1 MRRSLFG
8 IGLLYLACAAP
19 ALGASAV
26 LSTVCAA
33 ALQQPPTALD
43 LEHADREASALQ
55 ERGDPR
61 AIELACEG
69 WAAAR
74 ARFGEHHAQTIK
86 WIGNIGIGLFTRR
99 RTDEAMLLLRDSH
112 DRGRALGGDALPLA
126 RRAAAVLSM
135 AHIQRQQTADALAW
149 SHRAVDTLEPGAP
162 PTQDSLRLRLNH
174 ATLLS
179 MARRNDEARALYAA
193 LWDEVK
199 ADPERWKPESVGVLH
214 QWAVSERRQSRLD
227 EALRINALNI
237 DFQRRWTPENRL
249 SLALATHNQ
258 GLLLRAL
265 ARFDEAEALLHQAL
279 QVIRASD
286 APDLFQA
293 GANIRDTLASLLIER
308 GRPADALALAHEAVA
323 LVDAGPE
330 AGSGAVLRPLR
341 RQAEAQSALGDLT
354 GALQTWR
361 RALAIVESRA
371 DAGEAETRILAW
383 LSYARAMLLLGDLEE
398 ADRAATRAEG
408 EAAGKPS
415 PPDERAERLR
425 LRAAITAARGH
436 DDQALRLLADADQAW
451 AELHPAGHPQRV
463 RVAASACWLGQ
474 GCDTLAH
481 LHDPTWPPDVAAQQA
496 LALAVQARR
505 TADGQRAEQQ
515 ARLAL
520 RAAHDSGDP
529 HLQWRATAEYARV
542 QADAGRLV
550 EASFFGKRALAQ
562 VQALRENLLLGG
574 GQGDETYL
582 RDKQAVYR
590 AVADWLLAQRRLDEA
605 LEVMRLLRRSEQ
617 ADFGERGAGS
627 GAALSLTPAEQDLQR
642 LLDRALGA
650 HGGPGR
656 ELQGLREL
664 SRRQRLTS
672 AEGER
677 LLELERAQSAGRER
691 ALGELDAA
699 LAAIRSAAASQ
710 GAATSPS
717 GLQRMLQSAAA
728 PGELRVWLLSTD
740 RELVALFASG
750 QRRWVERRAHG
761 GQAPL
766 EQRIAAL
773 HDRLH
778 QRQPTRELQRELHER
793 VGRVIDEAAQA
804 SGSRRVLLWLDGP
817 LRYLPMGLLHDGRR
831 HLAEKLVLTLSGGDL
846 TEPGS
851 APGPVAAPSSL
862 RAFGVTRAHQGLP
875 ALPGVADELCGIVNG
890 PVRGLDPLPE
900 SCRQGAEPSGRG
912 PMRGEGDADQRFTE
926 AGLRE
931 ATHRAGVVHIGTHFV
946 LRPGNVSRSWLMLGD
961 GQRLALQRLR
971 ELDLGAPR
979 LVTLSACDT
988 AVPGGGGDGREI
1000 DGLAAT
1006 WLAKGADQ
1014 VLASLWRVDDRDT
1027 AHFMRRF
1034 YAELSRTPGDAARAL
1049 QRAQAAAARQAGHVP
1064 HWAAFT
1070 LLVRR

>member
-1 MRRSLFG
+1 MSRGLLG
-8 IGLLYLACAAP
+8 IGMLALAA
-19 ALGASAV
+19 AASAQEATAK
-26 LSTVCAA
+26 LETLCATT
-33 ALQQPPTALD
+33 LQLPPAALD
-43 LEHADREASALQ
+43 LERADRDATALQ
-55 ERGDPR
+55 EKGDPR

-69 WAAAR
+69 WVAAR
-74 ARFGEHHAQTIK
+74 QRFGERHAETVK
-86 WIGNIGIGLFTRR
+86 WIGNIGIGLFTRQ

-112 DRGRALGGDALPLA
+112 DRGLALGGDALPLA

-149 SHRAVDTLEPGAP
+149 SHRAVDTIEQGAP

-199 ADPERWKPESVGVLH
+199 ADPERWKAESVGVLH
-214 QWAVSERRQSRLD
+214 QWAVSERRQARLV

-237 DFQRRWTPENRL
+237 EFQRRWTPENRL
-249 SLALATHNQ
+249 GLALATHNQ

-265 ARFDEAEALLHQAL
+265 ARFDEAEALLHEAL
-279 QVIRASD
+279 QGIRASD

-293 GANIRDTLASLLIER
+293 GANIRDTLASLLVER
-308 GRPADALALAHEAVA
+308 GRPADALALAEEAVA
-323 LVDAGPE
+323 LVQASPA
-330 AGSGAVLRPLR
+330 AGSGSALRPLR
-341 RQAEAQSALGDLT
+341 RLAEVQSALGDLT

-361 RALAIVESRA
+361 QALAIIESRA
-371 DAGEAETRILAW
+371 DAGDAETRILAW
-383 LSYARAMLLLGDLEE
+383 LSYARAMLLLGDLGE
-398 ADRAATRAEG
+398 ADRATMRAEG

-425 LRAAITAARGH
+425 LRAAIAATRGH
-436 DDQALRLLADADQAW
+436 DEQALRLLADADAAW
-451 AELHPAGHPQRV
+451 AELHPTRHPQRV

-474 GCDTLAH
+474 DCEALAQ
-481 LHDPTWPPDVAAQQA
+481 LYDPAWPPDVAAQHA
-496 LALAVQARR
+496 LALVAQARR
-505 TADGQRAEQQ
+505 AADRDGAERQ

-520 RAAHDSGDP
+520 QAAHDSSDP
-529 HLQWRATAEYARV
+529 SLLWRATAEYARV

-550 EASFFGKRALAQ
+550 EASFFGKRALTL
-562 VQALRENLLLGG
+562 VQTMRENILQGG
-574 GQGDETYL
+574 AQGDETYL
-582 RDKQAVYR
+582 RDKLAVYR
-590 AVADWLLAQRRLDEA
+590 AVTDWLLAQRRLDEA
-605 LEVMRLLRRSEQ
+605 LEVMRLLRRTEQ
-617 ADFGERGAGS
+617 ADYGERGTGS
-627 GAALSLTPAEQDLQR
+627 GNVLSLTPAEQDLQR

-650 HGGPGR
+650 GAGP
-656 ELQGLREL
+656 ELQRLRQL
-664 SRRQRLTS
+664 ARAQRLTT
-672 AEGER
+672 AENQR
-677 LLELERAQSAGRER
+677 LQELEREQSARRER
-691 ALGELDAA
+691 ALGELDTA
-699 LAAIRSAAASQ
+699 LAAIRDAAAGPRAS
-710 GAATSPS
+710 ASPP
-717 GLQRMLQSAAA
+717 GLQRALRADPA
-728 PGELRVWLLSTD
+728 PGELRTWLLSTD

-750 QRRWVERRAHG
+750 QRRWVERRPHG
-761 GQAPL
+761 GQVPL

-773 HDRLH
+773 HDRLQ
-778 QRQPTRELQRELHER
+778 QRLPTHELQRELHER
-793 VGRVIDEAAQA
+793 VGRLIDAAAQT

-817 LRYLPMGLLHDGRR
+817 LRYLPLGLLHDGKR
-831 HLAEKLVLTLSGGDL
+831 HLAEKLVLALSGGDL
-846 TEPGS
+846 VEPGS
-851 APGPVAAPSSL
+851 TPASVAAPRPL

-875 ALPGVADELCGIVNG
+875 ALPAVGDELCGIVNG

-900 SCRQGAEPSGRG
+900 GCRDGAQPSGRG

-931 ATHRAGVVHIGTHFV
+931 ATHQAGVLHIGTHFV

-988 AVPGGGGDGREI
+988 AVPGAGADGREI

-1006 WLAKGADQ
+1006 WLAKGAGQ
-1014 VLASLWRVDDRDT
+1014 VLASLWRVDDRET
-1027 AHFMRRF
+1027 ARFMRRF
-1034 YAELSRTPGDAARAL
+1034 YAELTRTPGDAAGAL
-1049 QRAQAAAARQAGHVP
+1049 HRAQSAAARQGGEVP

>member
-1 MRRSLFG
+1 MNPCWFG
-8 IGLLYLACAAP
+8 IGLLALAASTQAQDAA
-19 ALGASAV
+19 GV
-26 LSTVCAA
+26 LAAQCAA
-33 ALQQPPTALD
+33 ALRQPPAALD
-43 LEHADREASALQ
+43 LDRADREASALQ
-55 ERGDPR
+55 DKGDPH
-61 AIELACEG
+61 ALELACEG
-69 WAAAR
+69 WVAAR
-74 ARFGEHHAQTIK
+74 QRFGERHAETVK
-86 WIGNIGIGLFTRR
+86 WVGNIGIGLFTRQ

-112 DRGRALGGDALPLA
+112 DRGLALGGDALQLA
-126 RRAAAVLSM
+126 RRAAAVLSI
-135 AHIQRQQTADALAW
+135 AHIQRQQVADALAW
-149 SHRAVDTLEPGAP
+149 SHRAVDTLEQGAP

-199 ADPERWKPESVGVLH
+199 AEPERWKPESVGVLH

-249 SLALATHNQ
+249 GLALATHNQ

-265 ARFDEAEALLHQAL
+265 ARFDEAEALLHEAL
-279 QVIRASD
+279 QIIRASD
-286 APDLFQA
+286 SPDLFQA

-308 GRPADALALAHEAVA
+308 GRPGDALALAQEAVD
-323 LVDAGPE
+323 LVQTSPAT
-330 AGSGAVLRPLR
+330 GSGAALRPLR
-341 RQAEAQSALGDLT
+341 RQAEALSALGDLT

-361 RALAIVESRA
+361 QALSITESRA
-371 DAGEAETRILAW
+371 DAGDAETRILVW
-383 LSYARAMLLLGDLEE
+383 LSYARAMLLLGDLAE
-398 ADRAATRAEG
+398 AERAATRAED

-425 LRAAITAARGH
+425 LRAAIAAARGY
-436 DDQALRLLADADQAW
+436 DDQALRLLADADAAW
-451 AELHPAGHPQRV
+451 AELHPTGHPQRV
-463 RVAASACWLGQ
+463 RVAATTCWLGQ
-474 GCDTLAH
+474 GCDALAR
-481 LHDPTWPPDVAAQQA
+481 LQDPTWPPDVAAQQA
-496 LALAVQARR
+496 LALAAQARR
-505 TADGQRAEQQ
+505 VADGQGAEQQ

-520 RAAHDSGDP
+520 QAAHDSGDP
-529 HLQWRATAEYARV
+529 SLLWRATAAYARV
-542 QADAGRLV
+542 QADAGRLA
-550 EASFFGKRALAQ
+550 EASFFGKRALTL
-562 VQALRENLLLGG
+562 VQALRENLLQGG
-574 GQGDETYL
+574 AKGDETYL
-582 RDKQAVYR
+582 RDKLAVYR
-590 AVADWLLAQRRLDEA
+590 AVADWLLAQQRLDEA

-617 ADFGERGAGS
+617 ADYSERGKGS
-627 GAALSLTPAEQDLQR
+627 GEALSLTPTEQDLQR
-642 LLDRALGA
+642 LLDRALG
-650 HGGPGR
+650 GGTGPGQ

-664 SRRQRLTS
+664 SRRQRLTT
-672 AEGER
+672 AEGDR
-677 LLELERAQSAGRER
+677 LLELERAQSAGRVR

-717 GLQRMLQSAAA
+717 GLHRLLQSAAA

-740 RELVALFASG
+740 RDLVALFASG
-750 QRRWVERRAHG
+750 QRRWVERLAHG

-778 QRQPTRELQRELHER
+778 RRQPTREMQRELHER
-793 VGRVIDEAAQA
+793 VGRVIDEAALA

-831 HLAEKLVLTLSGGDL
+831 HLAEKLVLTLSGSDL

-851 APGPVAAPSSL
+851 PPGPVTEPSSL

-875 ALPGVADELCGIVNG
+875 PLPGVADELCGIVNG

-900 SCRQGAEPSGRG
+900 SCREGAEPSGRG

-988 AVPGGGGDGREI
+988 AVPGGGADGREI

-1006 WLAKGADQ
+1006 WLAKGAGQ

-1027 AHFMRRF
+1027 ARFMQRF
-1034 YAELSRTPGDAARAL
+1034 YAELSRTPDDAAAAL
-1049 QRAQAAAARQAGHVP
+1049 QRAQAAAARQRGEVP